1 MARLEQI
8 AQVRYAGGL
17 APQQD
22 AIRAQLEQTA
32 MRGELISLAGDKRQ
46 WQARLNAM
54 LARDPAAAL
63 ADPLALRPVPELSS
77 ADAGRLAE
85 RARAANPLL
94 RAELAR
100 VSGAQK
106 NRDLTQRNRYPDL
119 LLGISPTQIGSRITS
134 WGVMI
139 ELNIPLRQDARRDQE
154 REAEAMVSAAQSRA
168 EAVSQQ
174 LLGELGAN
182 LAGLDSARRSEA
194 LVQHQLLPQSEL
206 ALQSAL
212 AAYESGK
219 ADFALVLDAQRQIRK
234 ARQEQLKVQVE
245 AQMRL
250 AEIERILG
258 EDL

>member
-1 MARLEQI
+1 
-8 AQVRYAGGL
+8 
-17 APQQD
+17 
-22 AIRAQLEQTA
+22 
-32 MRGELISLAGDKRQ
+32 
-46 WQARLNAM
+46 
-54 LARDPAAAL
+54 
-63 ADPLALRPVPELSS
+63 
-77 ADAGRLAE
+77 
-85 RARAANPLL
+85 
-94 RAELAR
+94 
-100 VSGAQK
+100 
-106 NRDLTQRNRYPDL
+106 
-119 LLGISPTQIGSRITS
+119 
-134 WGVMI
+134 MI

-154 REAEAMVSAAQSRA
+154 REAEAMVSAAQARA

-174 LLGELGAN
+174 LMGELGAN